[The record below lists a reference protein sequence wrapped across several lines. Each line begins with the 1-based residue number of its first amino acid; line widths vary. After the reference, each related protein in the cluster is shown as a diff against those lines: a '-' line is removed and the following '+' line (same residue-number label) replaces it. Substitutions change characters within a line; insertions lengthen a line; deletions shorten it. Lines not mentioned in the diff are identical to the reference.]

1 MNNDG
6 RCSDGIH
13 PVYGPVNIALI
24 VIYMR
29 SLYLSHSP
37 YWRDSS
43 KSGYVLVRMR
53 SVQFSISVYVGS
65 TAQHGGSTK
74 EYTMRSVVMPRI
86 AYAGQGANLS
96 EAHIKRLDSVTLAY
110 SKRDLRPLA
119 GFPKAPMIHYQFV
132 NYPFRAAF
140 TMMHG

>member
-1 MNNDG
+1 
-6 RCSDGIH
+6 
-13 PVYGPVNIALI
+13 
-24 VIYMR
+24 
-29 SLYLSHSP
+29 
-37 YWRDSS
+37 
-43 KSGYVLVRMR
+43 MR

-96 EAHIKRLDSVTLAY
+96 EAHIKRLDSVTLVY

-119 GFPKAPMIHYQFV
+119 GFPKAPMIHYQFI
-132 NYPFRAAF
+132 NYPFQSNIYYDARLGRVWRNLGREGRPAEILR
-140 TMMHG
+140 